1 MKYGGNRAPLAIVI
15 LSTFGIIVFMKK
27 VASEKVTIGDLAGTI
42 DNLAIMVAKGFDS
55 VEKKFDEVNNRI
67 GKVEKEIGEVKND
80 IAEVKE
86 NLVATRR
93 DVLEIGDR
101 FVPRYEFHDLLICF
115 DKLEQKVN
123 TKK

>member
-1 MKYGGNRAPLAIVI
+1 
-15 LSTFGIIVFMKK
+15 MKK
-27 VASEKVTIGDLAGTI
+27 VAPEKVTIGDLAGTI

-55 VEKKFDEVNNRI
+55 VENKFAEVNKKFDEVNKKI
-67 GKVEKEIGEVKND
+67 DKEIGEVKKD
-80 IAEVKE
+80 IAEVKD

-101 FVPRYEFHDLLICF
+101 FVPRYEFHDLLIRF